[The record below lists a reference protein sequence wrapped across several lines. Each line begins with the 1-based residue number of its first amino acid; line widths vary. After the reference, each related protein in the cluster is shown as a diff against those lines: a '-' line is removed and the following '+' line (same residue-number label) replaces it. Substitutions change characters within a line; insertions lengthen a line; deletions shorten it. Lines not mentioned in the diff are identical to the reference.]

1 MVPSNEEQEF
11 LEIDALIARG
21 LQVLI
26 ALGGAYFIALWFV
39 LIVWTFRDIESR
51 SRSVVT
57 QVLSTLL
64 AVLFWIPGMALY
76 WVLRPKETLDE
87 AYQRS
92 LEEEYLIQDL
102 EEVPL
107 CPNCQHFVEDD
118 FQLCP
123 HCQTQLKDNCH
134 HCDRLVDLR
143 WPVCPYCG
151 EQQHHHH
158 EHAETDKVDSP
169 DDRWIDPSAI
179 EERLRKQEELRV
191 RSETRALP
199 MATASMETVR
209 DLLGSPG
216 RRVNQP
222 ETTESA
228 EPIPQPA
235 HHDRSAETAT
245 AAKAS
250 DEPRNEANSDDP
262 ANEAEAARNDGDSDD
277 DHDDNDTESSPNGSE
292 PQSKIN
298 RNGAS
303 NKPGPTSV
311 PKRFK
316 VN

>member
-1 MVPSNEEQEF
+1 M
-11 LEIDALIARG
+11 EIEALIARG
-21 LQVLI
+21 LQVLL

-39 LIVWTFRDIESR
+39 LIVWAFRDIESR

-57 QVLSTLL
+57 QVMSTLMV
-64 AVLFWIPGMALY
+64 VLFWIPGLALY

-92 LEEEYLIQDL
+92 LEEEYLVQDL

-107 CPNCQHFVEDD
+107 CPKCQHFVEDD

-134 HCDRLVDLR
+134 SCNRLVDLR

-158 EHAETDKVDSP
+158 EHDDMAKIGSL
-169 DDRWIDPSAI
+169 DDRWIDPAAI
-179 EERLRKQEELRV
+179 EDRLRKQEELRV

-199 MATASMETVR
+199 MATASIETVR
-209 DLLGSPG
+209 DLLGAPH
-216 RRVNQP
+216 RRATTP
-222 ETTESA
+222 TLETA

-235 HHDRSAETAT
+235 QHDSTAETART
-245 AAKAS
+245 ATPA
-250 DEPRNEANSDDP
+250 DEPTGSSDGHRGG
-262 ANEAEAARNDGDSDD
+262 A
-277 DHDDNDTESSPNGSE
+277 NGSVPDE
-292 PQSKIN
+292 ES
-298 RNGAS
+298 AS
-303 NKPGPTSV
+303 TTASSEPGPTSV
-311 PKRFK
+311 PRRFK

>member
-1 MVPSNEEQEF
+1 VF

-21 LQVLI
+21 LQILI

-39 LIVWTFRDIESR
+39 LIVWTFRDIETR
-51 SRSVVT
+51 SRSVIT

-64 AVLFWIPGMALY
+64 VVLFWIPGLALY

-92 LEEEYLIQDL
+92 LEEEYLLQDL
-102 EEVPL
+102 EELPL
-107 CPNCQHFVEDD
+107 CPNCQHYVEDD

-134 HCDRLVDLR
+134 NCDRLVDLR

-158 EHAETDKVDSP
+158 EYPETDKVD
-169 DDRWIDPSAI
+169 DAGDRWIDPAAI

-191 RSETRALP
+191 RAETRALP
-199 MATASMETVR
+199 MQTASAETVR
-209 DLLGSPG
+209 DLLGGPI
-216 RRVNQP
+216 RRIDRTKA
-222 ETTESA
+222 EEG

-235 HHDRSAETAT
+235 HHERNSETVSVNGAVDEPQPTVTLDAARSDSNTDGEVEAEEVTAS
-245 AAKAS
+245 AS
-250 DEPRNEANSDDP
+250 DS
-262 ANEAEAARNDGDSDD
+262 GSDSDGS
-277 DHDDNDTESSPNGSE
+277 DDNDANPPVPPRN
-292 PQSKIN
+292 N
-298 RNGAS
+298 RNGS
-303 NKPGPTSV
+303 KPGPTSV

>member
-1 MVPSNEEQEF
+1 VF

-21 LQVLI
+21 LQILI

-39 LIVWTFRDIESR
+39 LIVWTFRDIETR
-51 SRSVVT
+51 SRSVIT

-64 AVLFWIPGMALY
+64 VVLFWIPGLALY

-92 LEEEYLIQDL
+92 LEEEYLLQDL
-102 EEVPL
+102 EELPL
-107 CPNCQHFVEDD
+107 CPNCQHYVEDD

-151 EQQHHHH
+151 EHHHH
-158 EHAETDKVDSP
+158 HHDHVETDKVD
-169 DDRWIDPSAI
+169 DAGDRWIDPSAI

-199 MATASMETVR
+199 MQTASAETVR
-209 DLLGSPG
+209 DLLGGPI
-216 RRVNQP
+216 RRIDRTKA
-222 ETTESA
+222 EEG

-235 HHDRSAETAT
+235 HHVRASETISVNG
-245 AAKAS
+245 AS
-250 DEPRNEANSDDP
+250 DEPEPTVTLEAAKSESGSDSDAAEEP
-262 ANEAEAARNDGDSDD
+262 TSATAEADSNASADNDGT
-277 DHDDNDTESSPNGSE
+277 TETPRSGQNGS
-292 PQSKIN
+292 
-298 RNGAS
+298 
-303 NKPGPTSV
+303 KPGPTSV

>member
-1 MVPSNEEQEF
+1 MPGNEEQAF

-39 LIVWTFRDIESR
+39 LIVWTFRDIEAR

-64 AVLFWIPGMALY
+64 VVLFWIPGMALY
-76 WVLRPKETLDE
+76 WVLRPKETIDE

-92 LEEEYLIQDL
+92 LEEEYLLQDL

-134 HCDRLVDLR
+134 NCDRLVDLR
-143 WPVCPYCG
+143 WAVCPYCG

-158 EHAETDKVDSP
+158 EHVETDKIVGP
-169 DDRWIDPSAI
+169 DDRWIDPAAI
-179 EERLRKQEELRV
+179 EERLRKQEELRE
-191 RSETRALP
+191 RTETRALP

-209 DLLGSPG
+209 DLLGAPN
-216 RRVNQP
+216 RRSNRT
-222 ETTESA
+222 TTESS

-235 HHDRSAETAT
+235 HHEHDDDVATQVAEPTPNLDEQSD
-245 AAKAS
+245 AS
-250 DEPRNEANSDDP
+250 PN
-262 ANEAEAARNDGDSDD
+262 AEAQSGHGEDSDD
-277 DHDDNDTESSPNGSE
+277 EDYHEENGTDPSANGSD
-292 PQSKIN
+292 PSTTK
-298 RNGAS
+298 RRFGS
-303 NKPGPTSV
+303 TSKPGPTSV

>member
-1 MVPSNEEQEF
+1 M
-11 LEIDALIARG
+11 EIDALIARG

-64 AVLFWIPGMALY
+64 AVLFWIPGLALY
-76 WVLRPKETLDE
+76 WVLRPKDTLDE

-107 CPNCQHFVEDD
+107 CPNCQHYVEDD

-134 HCDRLVDLR
+134 HYDRLVDLR
-143 WPVCPYCG
+143 WAVCPYCG

-158 EHAETDKVDSP
+158 EHAESDKVESP

-191 RSETRALP
+191 RTETRALP

-209 DLLGSPG
+209 DLLGAPG

-228 EPIPQPA
+228 EHIPQPA
-235 HHDRSAETAT
+235 HHERTSEPTASAKESNEPTDEAKDDDSSTRSQTA
-245 AAKAS
+245 
-250 DEPRNEANSDDP
+250 P
-262 ANEAEAARNDGDSDD
+262 NDGVAEDSEDDSGADSDSD
-277 DHDDNDTESSPNGSE
+277 GSK
-292 PQSKIN
+292 PRSKSN